1 MLEERKSNIL
11 KCSGCHNTMEYSEDE
26 TWIDDKG
33 SGYST
38 KLIRCGC
45 CQKINLIKYFI
56 DENMNLNNDKRFYDY
71 RRK

>member
-1 MLEERKSNIL
+1 
-11 KCSGCHNTMEYSEDE
+11 MEYSEDE

-45 CQKINLIKYFI
+45 CQKINVIKYFI